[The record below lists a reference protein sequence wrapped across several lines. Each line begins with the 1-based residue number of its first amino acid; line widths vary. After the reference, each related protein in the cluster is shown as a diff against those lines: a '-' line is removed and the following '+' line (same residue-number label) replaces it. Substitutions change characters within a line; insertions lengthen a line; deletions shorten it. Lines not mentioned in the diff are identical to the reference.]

1 MFQLNDITPVC
12 KKKKRVG
19 RGGSRGG
26 TSAKGHKGQ
35 KARSGPKIS
44 AAFEGG
50 QMPLVRR
57 LPKRGF
63 NNTKFATEV
72 KIVSLQCLHDT
83 FNDGDTVN
91 KQVLLDRGIIKGKGK
106 FALKVLGTGELAKK
120 LDIEADAFSK
130 SAKAAIENAGGT
142 ATVETGA
149 TKTGKTKSETSEIK
163 EM

>member
-63 NNTKFATEV
+63 NNTRFQTEV
-72 KIVSLQCLHDT
+72 KIISLQRLNDV
-83 FNDGDTVN
+83 FNEGDTVDKN
-91 KQVLLDRGIIKGKGK
+91 VLIEKGILKGRGK
-106 FALKVLGTGELAKK
+106 FALKVLGNGELSKK
-120 LDIEADAFSK
+120 LTVVADCFSK
-130 SAKAAIENAGGT
+130 SAQKAIEDLGGQ
-142 ATVETGA
+142 AQL
-149 TKTGKTKSETSEIK
+149 TKEI
-163 EM
+163 